1 MSGFRKHPYPPPRR
15 VIGKFKWEGD
25 RRAKMFI
32 RKYESKLEY
41 LARGAGRART
51 KIKHG
56 GMGGGKDIS

>member
-1 MSGFRKHPYPPPRR
+1 
-15 VIGKFKWEGD
+15 
-25 RRAKMFI
+25 MFI
-32 RKYESKLEY
+32 RKYESKLEF